1 MDYILEKTQDKQISM
16 VPCFIKS
23 IAINAAS
30 ATYAVLYNEANATHT
45 DGKQRFTI
53 RCTDNGTTV
62 IIFPGRGLRF
72 ETACALDWVAGEVY
86 YAMG

>member
-1 MDYILEKTQDKQISM
+1 MDYILEKTADKQIST

-23 IAINAAS
+23 ISINNAT
-30 ATYAVLYNEANATHT
+30 ATYGILYNEADNSHT
-45 DGKQRFTI
+45 DGLQRFTI
-53 RCTDNGTTV
+53 RCADNGTTV